1 MTSHAFRFGTVGGF
15 ARDGEAWTALARR
28 AEDLGYATLLIPDTL
43 TTLSPFTAA
52 AAAAAVTSRLRVG
65 TYVAAAPYRT
75 PAAVAREVGTLRT
88 LTGGRF
94 ELGIGAGRPGAE
106 QEAAALGVRFG
117 TPSERVRRVVDTLD
131 AVDEDV
137 PVLIAAAGTRLL
149 RLAAERADTVALGL
163 PATATEDDLAAKLDE
178 LYELAGDRFNE
189 LEINTNLAAV
199 GDELPAWL
207 SQQLGTDPREIV
219 AKGGYGILTGT
230 LDQMADTLRRRRDR
244 LGVSYIS
251 VSAQFLEQFAPLVER
266 LAGT

>member
-15 ARDGEAWTALARR
+15 AATGEAWTGLARR
-28 AEDLGYATLLIPDTL
+28 AEELGYSTLLIPDTL
-43 TTLSPFTAA
+43 NTLSPFTAA

-65 TYVAAAPYRT
+65 TYVTAAPYRT
-75 PAAVAREVGTLRT
+75 AAAVAREVSTLQA
-88 LTGGRF
+88 LSGGRF

-117 TPSERVRRVVDTLD
+117 TPSERVERVEETLD
-131 AVDEDV
+131 AVKDV
-137 PVLIAAAGTRLL
+137 PVLIAAASTRLL

-178 LYELAGDRFNE
+178 LYELAGDRFNR

-207 SQQLGTDPREIV
+207 SQQLGADPREIV
-219 AKGGYGILTGT
+219 ARGGYGIMTGSA
-230 LDQMADTLRRRRDR
+230 DQIADTLRSRRDR
-244 LGVSYIS
+244 LGISYVS
-251 VSAQFLEQFAPLVER
+251 VSAQFMEQFAPVVER